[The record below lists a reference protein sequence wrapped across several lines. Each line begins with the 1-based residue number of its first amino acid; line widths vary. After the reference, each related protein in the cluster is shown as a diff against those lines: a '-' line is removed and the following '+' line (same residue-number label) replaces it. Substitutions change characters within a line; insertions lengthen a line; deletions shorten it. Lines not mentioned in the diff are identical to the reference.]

1 MRCHAVVGHAEDRR
15 GDRRNWLHAGRNLW
29 MERRALRS
37 SEFLAVD
44 PPLLMPPFP
53 LPDVV

>member
-44 PPLLMPPFP
+44 PPLLMPSFP